1 MLRHLLRDLSEYG
14 LGRAERGFE
23 SRVWKFGEP
32 ARLDE
37 AKTLVSKLQASM
49 MRGWQVAVPLTSDTT
64 GAVELPHIKP
74 KTPVA
79 ALSRDAYRGRAETF
93 PIDDVVPLVGM
104 TRGFIMRVVGNKR
117 RLNVP
122 DVLALLDQD
131 AYGETF
137 VPRSRVLD
145 YLLENEERKR
155 SVARD
160 LPDSWSLI
168 HGDFMDIGLELPAAS
183 IQCVMTSTPYWGTRI
198 YKDSRLVHWADGEV
212 CAFGHEQTPEGFVR
226 HTIEVLYQLKPLLT
240 ESGSVWWNLMDTFLT
255 RTQIRG
261 NAYEALK
268 AMDGRS
274 QETWSDYAH
283 RRYSHS
289 HSYLKDGEQ
298 CDIPGLVAARASR
311 IGYYVK
317 SVITWAKIN
326 SLPEPQISRVSRS
339 IEYVLH
345 LSTTRAPKL
354 DKETY
359 KRLSIGLG
367 GRNER
372 YEGDKLSDH
381 WVIPVSSGGDGH
393 GAQFPTALPGRCIA
407 ISTDPGEIVLDP
419 FVGSGTTGVAA
430 LSLGRRFIG
439 IDVSAEY
446 LALADKKICEV
457 EGQLPLDITPVSSKS
472 AEISFTEPTE
482 AEAGLQHGTCRSPD
496 LLVLPIASNVNL
508 LLTIDFRT

>member
-1 MLRHLLRDLSEYG
+1 M
-14 LGRAERGFE
+14 
-23 SRVWKFGEP
+23 
-32 ARLDE
+32 
-37 AKTLVSKLQASM
+37 
-49 MRGWQVAVPLTSDTT
+49 AVPLTSEPT
-64 GAVELPHIKP
+64 GAVELPDIKP

-79 ALSRDAYRGRAETF
+79 GLSRDAYQGREETF
-93 PIDDVVPLVGM
+93 PIDDVAPLVGM

-117 RLNVP
+117 ILNVS

-137 VPRSRVLD
+137 VPRSRIVD
-145 YLLENEERKR
+145 YLLKNSKRERG
-155 SVARD
+155 ATRD

-168 HGDFMDIGLELPAAS
+168 HGDFLDVCLELPEGS
-183 IQCVMTSTPYWGTRI
+183 VQCVATSTPYWGTRI
-198 YKDSRLVHWADGEV
+198 YKDSKFVHWADGEV
-212 CAFGHEQTPEGFVR
+212 CAFGHEQTPEAFVR
-226 HTIEVLYQLKPLLT
+226 HTIEVLYHLKPLLT
-240 ESGSVWWNLMDTFLT
+240 EPASVWWNLMDTFLT

-268 AMDGRS
+268 AMGGRTRM
-274 QETWSDYAH
+274 TWSDYAH

-317 SVITWAKIN
+317 SIITWAKIN
-326 SLPEPQISRVSRS
+326 SLPEPQNTRVSRS

-359 KRLSIGLG
+359 KRVPVGLG
-367 GRNER
+367 GRNDR

-393 GAQFPTALPGRCIA
+393 GAQFPAALPGRCIA
-407 ISTDPGEIVLDP
+407 ISTNPGDLVLDP

-446 LALADKKICEV
+446 LALADGKIGEV
-457 EGQLPLDITPVSSKS
+457 EGQLPLDITPVASTS
-472 AEISFTEPTE
+472 AEIASMNAGN
-482 AEAGLQHGTCRSPD
+482 AEAG
-496 LLVLPIASNVNL
+496 
-508 LLTIDFRT
+508 